1 MTSLPTHFLVGF
13 FMESGTMSTR
23 FSIFSAVLVKKG
35 VEKGVNYL
43 IKD

>member
-1 MTSLPTHFLVGF
+1 
-13 FMESGTMSTR
+13 MESGAMSTR

-35 VEKGVNYL
+35 VEKCVIWL